1 MEVNENVSEATIQVK
16 QQLVNEIADQ
26 VKASDGIVAV
36 DYLGLTVAEATEL
49 RRQLREEGVTFKVL
63 KNTMMRRAMDE
74 AGIAYTDSVFQGPTA
89 IAFSGEDATAP
100 ARILKNF
107 SKNAEALTLK
117 GGFFGGKELSI
128 EEIERIASLPNREGV
143 LSMLLSVLQ
152 APVRNVAY
160 AVKAVQEKAEGEGA
174 EA

>member
-1 MEVNENVSEATIQVK
+1 MSEATIQVK
-16 QQLVNEIADQ
+16 QQMVNEIVDQ

-74 AGIAYTDSVFQGPTA
+74 AGIEYSQEVFEGPTA
-89 IAFSGEDATAP
+89 VAFSGEDATAP

-107 SKNAEALTLK
+107 SKDAEALELK
-117 GGFFGGKELSI
+117 GGFFGGKELSLD
-128 EEIERIASLPNREGV
+128 EINRIASLPNREGV

-160 AVKAVQEKAEGEGA
+160 AVKAIQDKAESEGQ